1 MKRYLIIGYIALLT
15 MTSSLS
21 FNLQKTNPTR
31 LLRAN
36 YLITRRR
43 IQNSSIPKA
52 TKKYI
57 DNTMSIIQDDIV
69 NDILYLFKFYNLSN
83 DTLNSYTYIF
93 MYEFISYI
101 VNYDYNI
108 NNDTDEKIRKYRV
121 SLFRQSLIR
130 IIIYI
135 IVKNFMLNTL
145 LHSLFHS

>member
-1 MKRYLIIGYIALLT
+1 MITKRRLQD
-15 MTSSLS
+15 TS
-21 FNLQKTNPTR
+21 
-31 LLRAN
+31 
-36 YLITRRR
+36 ITR
-43 IQNSSIPKA
+43 A

-93 MYEFISYI
+93 LYEFISYI

-108 NNDTDEKIRKYRV
+108 KKDPDHEIKNYQI
-121 SLFRQSLIR
+121 SLFRQSIMR

-135 IVKNFMLNTL
+135 IVKNYMINNL
-145 LHSLFHS
+145 LHSLFHIQNGH

>member
-1 MKRYLIIGYIALLT
+1 
-15 MTSSLS
+15 
-21 FNLQKTNPTR
+21 
-31 LLRAN
+31 
-36 YLITRRR
+36 
-43 IQNSSIPKA
+43 
-52 TKKYI
+52 
-57 DNTMSIIQDDIV
+57 MSIIQDDIV
-69 NDILYLFKFYNLSN
+69 NDVLYLFKFYNLSN

-108 NNDTDEKIRKYRV
+108 NNDTDEKIRKYRA

-145 LHSLFHS
+145 LHSLFHN

>member
-101 VNYDYNI
+101 VNYDHNI